1 MADNAGAPIAS
12 VLIVDDSPV
21 QRAHAVSVCRALGVG
36 IVHTAGNG
44 SEALALLS
52 QLAVPP
58 ELLILDLEMPTM
70 DGSQFLQR
78 LHQQGIDIQ
87 VLICSS
93 REITLL
99 DLVSDMGSVLGLRVA
114 ALQKPLSPEG
124 LRRELTK
131 SASVPKQQSVE
142 RMNPTAADLGLAL
155 ERGEICCHYQPKVD
169 MRTAIVRGVEVL
181 ARWRH
186 PTLGMVSP
194 AEFIPLAE
202 RSGAILDLTLRIVQ
216 DAMSQSAAWM
226 AHGLHL
232 SVALNLSPSL
242 LDRASLPDEILML
255 QESHALPP
263 DKIVF
268 ELTESSLV
276 SGTGVALG
284 VMARMRLKGFG
295 LSIDD
300 YGTGF
305 SQMQQLTRIPFTEL
319 KIDRSFVHQS
329 HERENRRVIL
339 RSALEMADR
348 LGVTS
353 VAEGVETMED
363 WRLLQDLG
371 CAVAQGYLIAH
382 PMPGAELRDWLK
394 AYRRRMPG
402 LAAMPRAAGM
412 PAGGAA
418 HGQARQRT
426 GMSG

>member
-1 MADNAGAPIAS
+1 MPDNQGPQIAS
-12 VLIVDDSPV
+12 VLIIDDSPV
-21 QRAHAVSVCRALGVG
+21 QRAHAVSVCRTLGIG
-36 IVHTAGNG
+36 IVHTASNG
-44 SEALALLS
+44 SEAIALLS
-52 QLAVPP
+52 TLAVLP

-70 DGSQFLQR
+70 DGSQFLER
-78 LHQQGIDIQ
+78 LHAQSIDIQ

-93 REITLL
+93 REMTLL
-99 DLVSDMGSVLGLRVA
+99 NLVSDMGSVLGLRVA

-124 LRRELTK
+124 VRRELQK
-131 SASVPKQQSVE
+131 SPSVPKRQPSGE
-142 RMNPTAADLGLAL
+142 LMNLTAADLGAAL
-155 ERGEICCHYQPKVD
+155 ERGEIHCHYQPKVD

-194 AEFIPLAE
+194 SEFIPLAE
-202 RSGAILDLTLRIVQ
+202 QSGDILNVTLRIVK

-232 SVALNLSPSL
+232 SVALNLTPSLLSRPSL
-242 LDRASLPDEILML
+242 LDEILAL
-255 QESHALPP
+255 QESYALPP

-276 SGTGVALG
+276 SGSGVALG
-284 VMARMRLKGFG
+284 AMARMRLKGFG

-305 SQMQQLTRIPFTEL
+305 SSMQQLTRIPFTEL

-339 RSALEMADR
+339 SSALEMAGR

-353 VAEGVETMED
+353 VAEGVETMDD

-371 CAVAQGYLIAH
+371 CDVAQGYLIAQ

-394 AYRRRMPG
+394 AYRPRMPG
-402 LAAMPRAAGM
+402 LARSSRA
-412 PAGGAA
+412 
-418 HGQARQRT
+418 R
-426 GMSG
+426 SGSAVGSM